1 MTITRRARTCAAL
14 AAASALAL
22 SACGGDDSSNGGS
35 SSSTSTSSSDSASS
49 SASEPSESASAPS
62 SETPEGSDAAAEG
75 TVTAQ
80 KSGLSFEVPDGWE
93 TIDPSALAQ
102 NSDEAPKA
110 LKDMAKSSGMSLDEF
125 LQGMSQSIDVMALG
139 ESKNGFAQNVNV
151 IANPSAL
158 TAADLKASLKQ
169 QKATVST
176 TEEVD
181 TPEGKATVATYTLK
195 VGSQTVE
202 GQMAAVPSDSGA
214 GVITV
219 STIDKD
225 ETAEIMDSILKSVK
239 KS

>member
-1 MTITRRARTCAAL
+1 MTITRRTRTFAAL

-35 SSSTSTSSSDSASS
+35 SSSTSSSDAASS
-49 SASEPSESASAPS
+49 SASEPSESASDPS
-62 SETPEGSDAAAEG
+62 SEATEGDDAAAEG
-75 TVTAQ
+75 TVTAT
-80 KSGLSFEVPDGWE
+80 KSGLNFEVPDGWE
-93 TIDPSALAQ
+93 TVDPSQLAQ
-102 NSDEAPKA
+102 NSDDAPKA

-139 ESKNGFAQNVNV
+139 ESKDGFAQNVNV

-169 QKATVST
+169 QKATVSK

-225 ETAEIMDSILKSVK
+225 ETAKIMDSILKSVK